1 MFQVQKPVITSNE
14 ELIENG
20 LSPLDGIL
28 PKDPKFGVL
37 DGDMVSELLETSK
50 SENNIV
56 MNGVH
61 LDTSKMN
68 GDVTTG
74 KRLLG
79 EYVDNSPAKK
89 QAVDGGQVIVTNGG
103 HGNGSLNGAGIRQSG
118 GQIVNQLPAG
128 SQFVKNAQGQLFI
141 KTSSP
146 SGGVVLQPAGQHGGQ
161 PVIMQQPAGGQMVGS
176 DNNGG
181 NKIVFLQQ
189 SDGHQQMVRQQQTVV
204 HRVSAPVA
212 QVAAPDPDHLPQVDG
227 ADDGDPDNVPQVDG
241 TTGEQSGTVQQQQPQ
256 PSVIQ
261 RQSPIVQQQ
270 QQPAAAA
277 SAQPTPN
284 VTLTQSEPAPSP
296 SPPPSVKIDTQK
308 PFLCEWAGCMKAYK
322 TPKEVENHAISVHCP
337 LGSDD
342 IPCMWARCDGM
353 KRKRFSLMT
362 HLQDRHCHPQVN
374 IETEIVCLSISDIAL
389 KL

>member
-1 MFQVQKPVITSNE
+1 MVTGQVISSGMQNRAPQPNSQQIPLGQVIQRIIHPGGSVEEKVVQATPVSGHPGQIVVQTPGGGQQIVQTSAAGGQQQFIQTSGGQQQVIQTSGGQQQIIQQTNNQQVGVQQQPQGGQVMLQPQSAGQVVVSSGGQVITSSGGQTQVHVRTGGQQQQVQKPVIISND
-14 ELIENG
+14 ELVENG
-20 LSPLDGIL
+20 MSPLDGIL

-103 HGNGSLNGAGIRQSG
+103 HGNGSLNGAGLRQAG
-118 GQIVNQLPAG
+118 GQIANQIPAG
-128 SQFVKNAQGQLFI
+128 GQLVKNTQGQLFI

-146 SGGVVLQPAGQHGGQ
+146 SGGVVLQPAG
-161 PVIMQQPAGGQMVGS
+161 A

-189 SDGHQQMVRQQQTVV
+189 SDGHQQLVRQQQTV
-204 HRVSAPVA
+204 
-212 QVAAPDPDHLPQVDG
+212 
-227 ADDGDPDNVPQVDG
+227 
-241 TTGEQSGTVQQQQPQ
+241 
-256 PSVIQ
+256 
-261 RQSPIVQQQ
+261 
-270 QQPAAAA
+270 
-277 SAQPTPN
+277 
-284 VTLTQSEPAPSP
+284 
-296 SPPPSVKIDTQK
+296 
-308 PFLCEWAGCMKAYK
+308 
-322 TPKEVENHAISVHCP
+322 
-337 LGSDD
+337 
-342 IPCMWARCDGM
+342 
-353 KRKRFSLMT
+353 
-362 HLQDRHCHPQVN
+362 
-374 IETEIVCLSISDIAL
+374 
-389 KL
+389 